1 MLRRSVILVAAAAA
15 FAAGAGAQT
24 VDEVL
29 ARSVEARG
37 GLAAITAVQSLRMT
51 GRMTMGEMDM
61 PMAVEMKRP
70 ACFRAEM
77 TLQGRPVVQAF
88 DGREAWTIPPMGSG
102 TPQALPAEA
111 ARQMAQQA
119 DIEGPLVD
127 YKAKGSQAVL
137 VGREKLGGA
146 EVWRVK
152 LTRRDGDVEQYL
164 IDAKSW
170 LPIRVEA
177 SRRFNGREMKGVT
190 TLGDYRESGG
200 WKWPRTIVNSAP
212 EGPGEQRLSF
222 DTIEVNPVIDDAR
235 FRMPSAKGSAPPR

>member
-1 MLRRSVILVAAAAA
+1 MLRRSVIFTAA
-15 FAAGAGAQT
+15 FAFAAAAGAQT
-24 VDEVL
+24 VDDVI

-37 GLAAITAVQSLRMT
+37 GLAAVTAVQSVRMT
-51 GRMTMGEMDM
+51 GRMSMGEMEM
-61 PMAVEMKRP
+61 PMVVEMKRP
-70 ACFRAEM
+70 ASFRAEM

-88 DGREAWTIPPMGSG
+88 DGRQAWAVPPVGSG
-102 TPQALPAEA
+102 APQALPAEA

-127 YKAKGSQAVL
+127 YRAKGSQAVL
-137 VGREKLGGA
+137 VGREKLGAA

-164 IDAKSW
+164 IDARSW

-177 SRRFNGREMKGVT
+177 SRRFNGREMQGVT
-190 TLGDYRESGG
+190 TLGDYKESGG

-212 EGPGEQRLSF
+212 AGGEQRLSF
-222 DTIEVNPVIDDAR
+222 DTIEVNPAIDDAR
-235 FRMPSAKGSAPPR
+235 FRMPSAKGSTPPR

>member
-1 MLRRSVILVAAAAA
+1 MLRRSVFLVVAAAA
-15 FAAGAGAQT
+15 FAAGARAQT
-24 VDEVL
+24 VDEVI

-37 GLAAITAVQSLRMT
+37 GLAAVTAVQAVRMT
-51 GRMTMGEMDM
+51 GRMSVGEMEM
-61 PMAVEMKRP
+61 PMVVEMKRP
-70 ACFRAEM
+70 ASFRAEM

-88 DGREAWTIPPMGSG
+88 DGRQAWTIPPVPGG
-102 TPQALPAEA
+102 APQALPAEA

-127 YKAKGSQAVL
+127 YRAKGSQAAL
-137 VGREKLGGA
+137 VGREKVGGT

-152 LTRRDGDVEQYL
+152 LTRKDGDVEQYL

-177 SRRFNGREMKGVT
+177 SRRFNGREMQGVS

-212 EGPGEQRLSF
+212 NGPGEQRLSF
-222 DTIEVNPVIDDAR
+222 DTIEVNPAIDDSR
-235 FRMPSAKGSAPPR
+235 FRMPAAKGSTPPR